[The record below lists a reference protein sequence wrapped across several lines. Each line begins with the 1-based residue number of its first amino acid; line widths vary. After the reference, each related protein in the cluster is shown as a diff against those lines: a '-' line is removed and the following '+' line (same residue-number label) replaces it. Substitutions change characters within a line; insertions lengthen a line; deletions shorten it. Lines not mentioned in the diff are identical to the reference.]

1 MEKGHLIIFSGP
13 SGVGK
18 GTIKDKLL
26 EDESLHL
33 HYSVSC
39 TTRQPRVGEME
50 GIHYYFVTHEKFNE
64 MIAADAFLEY
74 ASFVDNSYGTPKD
87 KVEAKL
93 NEGQNVLLEIEM
105 QGALQVIEK
114 CPEALSIF
122 LLPPSME
129 ELEARIRHRGTEAE
143 EVIQKRLKQA
153 QKEIG
158 MKDKYRFNVI
168 NDDVERAV
176 AEITQIIKTFKTPSA
191 FNRIRRIAF

>member
-143 EVIQKRLKQA
+143 EVIQKRIKQA

-176 AEITQIIKTFKTPSA
+176 AEITQIIKTFKTSK
-191 FNRIRRIAF
+191 

>member
-1 MEKGHLIIFSGP
+1 
-13 SGVGK
+13 
-18 GTIKDKLL
+18 
-26 EDESLHL
+26 
-33 HYSVSC
+33 
-39 TTRQPRVGEME
+39 
-50 GIHYYFVTHEKFNE
+50 

-158 MKDKYRFNVI
+158 MKSF
-168 NDDVERAV
+168 
-176 AEITQIIKTFKTPSA
+176 
-191 FNRIRRIAF
+191 